1 MIDDI
6 KNNLDIKNM
15 VKNKN
20 LHVNSVQ
27 LDKVIDNQK
36 TLFSTTDELQRKEII
51 QFLNKIQQE
60 IEKAQMISIKIIKND
75 KVTKEEIQF
84 ITENYPDLKKFAE
97 ESLNEINNLKNILKK
112 VDTLEQ
118 KKQILVNDINKTKTM
133 VKEGAISEVQANIK
147 LKVLEE
153 LDKFINI
160 TQKDFNKSELIA
172 TKIVKGEILNKNE
185 EKFINENYP
194 EVKRLAKHIVE
205 DSIIIKESL
214 KNYNTYEDKEKILL
228 KLKDKIINNKIN
240 TKQSEIETK
249 LNIISIS
256 NIEVSIK
263 EEDTQLKKAID
274 ILLKIIKSNKIS
286 KNEIKFINE
295 KYPKLKNFT
304 EKSTEK
310 SLDEYEYLN
319 KQVIKLMDNEKKQAI
334 FLKEFNNIDHML
346 KNGHITEIEAKIKK
360 EIIEEMKKSKERTLQ
375 EINSKFYLNPYLY
388 LNLNSSN
395 RKFSLTI
402 IVIIISII
410 YFFYN

>member
-60 IEKAQMISIKIIKND
+60 IEKAQMISIKIIKNE

-194 EVKRLAKHIVE
+194 ELKRLTKRIVE

-214 KNYNTYEDKEKILL
+214 KNYNTYEEKEKILL

-286 KNEIKFINE
+286 KNEIK
-295 KYPKLKNFT
+295 LK
-304 EKSTEK
+304 KI
-310 SLDEYEYLN
+310 LN
-319 KQVIKLMDNEKKQAI
+319 
-334 FLKEFNNIDHML
+334 
-346 KNGHITEIEAKIKK
+346 
-360 EIIEEMKKSKERTLQ
+360 
-375 EINSKFYLNPYLY
+375 
-388 LNLNSSN
+388 
-395 RKFSLTI
+395 
-402 IVIIISII
+402 
-410 YFFYN
+410 

>member
-60 IEKAQMISIKIIKND
+60 IEKAQMISIKIIKNE

-214 KNYNTYEDKEKILL
+214 KNYNTYEEKEKILL

-304 EKSTEK
+304 EKS
-310 SLDEYEYLN
+310 LDEYEYLN

-388 LNLNSSN
+388 LNC
-395 RKFSLTI
+395 K
-402 IVIIISII
+402 
-410 YFFYN
+410 

>member
-60 IEKAQMISIKIIKND
+60 IEKAQMISIKIIKNE

-118 KKQILVNDINKTKTM
+118 KKQILVKDINKTKTM

-214 KNYNTYEDKEKILL
+214 KNYNTYEEKEKILL

-304 EKSTEK
+304 EKS
-310 SLDEYEYLN
+310 LDEYEYLN

-334 FLKEFNNIDHML
+334 FLKEFYNIDHML